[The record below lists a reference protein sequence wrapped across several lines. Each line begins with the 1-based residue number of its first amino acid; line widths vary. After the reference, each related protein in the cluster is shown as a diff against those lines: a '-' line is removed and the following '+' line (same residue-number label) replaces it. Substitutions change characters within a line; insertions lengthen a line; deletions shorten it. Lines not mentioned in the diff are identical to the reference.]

1 MDIPEVSM
9 ALANASVLSQV
20 GTAVL
25 SKALDSSKE
34 LAAGMAQLMDAA
46 AMELAVNPNVGANF
60 DMRVCNGCK
69 KAAPVL
75 EICLSNCLGS
85 CFRQFFCEK
94 S

>member
-20 GTAVL
+20 GTVVL

-60 DMRVCNGCK
+60 DMRV
-69 KAAPVL
+69 
-75 EICLSNCLGS
+75 
-85 CFRQFFCEK
+85 
-94 S
+94 

>member
-25 SKALDSSKE
+25 GKALDSSRE

-46 AMELAVNPNVGANF
+46 AMELTVNPNVGANF
-60 DMRVCNGCK
+60 DMRV
-69 KAAPVL
+69 
-75 EICLSNCLGS
+75 
-85 CFRQFFCEK
+85 
-94 S
+94 